1 MKYRDIEIP
10 EELLPGNSLVE
21 LAKSLDV
28 GYVETYEALKEAT
41 QNTSASDIIGLMAK
55 VNTEKIALMIGSD
68 LSRYDK
74 EMLMS
79 IIERYI
85 AGKVFKG

>member
-41 QNTSASDIIGLMAK
+41 QNTCK
-55 VNTEKIALMIGSD
+55 W
-68 LSRYDK
+68 
-74 EMLMS
+74 
-79 IIERYI
+79 
-85 AGKVFKG
+85 